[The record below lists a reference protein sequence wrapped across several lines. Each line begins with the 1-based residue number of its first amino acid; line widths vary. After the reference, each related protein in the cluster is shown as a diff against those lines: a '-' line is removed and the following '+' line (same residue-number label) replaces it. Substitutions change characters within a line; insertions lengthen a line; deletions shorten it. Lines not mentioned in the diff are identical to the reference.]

1 MRLLRRLRPL
11 IVPAALPPPEVYGAL
26 IDDLHAPLFSLVAGA
41 STTILVGTMA
51 AWRTGNPWLAALTA
65 GTAAV
70 TIARIVT
77 IAEYRN
83 GRTRHGDDIDFLRS
97 FEQRYATGAIVFAA
111 LLGLMG
117 LIAYLFT
124 NDPISFLLITANV
137 VGYSAGATA
146 RNAGRPPI
154 AIAQI
159 VAATNSIK

>member
-11 IVPAALPPPEVYGAL
+11 IAPAALPPPEVYGAL

-51 AWRTGNPWLAALTA
+51 AWRTGNLWLAALTA

-77 IAEYRN
+77 IAKYRN
-83 GRTRHGDDIDFLRS
+83 GRSRHGGDIDFLRS
-97 FEQRYATGAIVFAA
+97 FKQRYATGAIVFAA

-124 NDPISFLLITANV
+124 NDTISFRQASRPGAIV
-137 VGYSAGATA
+137 VVVQCDT
-146 RNAGRPPI
+146 P
-154 AIAQI
+154 
-159 VAATNSIK
+159 